1 MKEERLLNIAV
12 GRSSKAKQW
21 KNKKIEWGDFV
32 EKLSHTTRT
41 PETVEEYKNMS
52 KANRDKIKDVG
63 GFVGGYV
70 KDGRRLKTNISS
82 RSLLTL
88 DIDYY
93 SEDIEDLVSNINYA
107 YCLYS
112 THSHRADNQ
121 RYRLII
127 PMDRDM
133 KTDEYQ
139 AISRMVASKFD
150 IEIFDKTT
158 HDPERL
164 MYWPSTS
171 SDGDYVFRCSSE
183 NIKFLRADDVL
194 NEYTFGWKDVSSWPT
209 SIREKDHI
217 KKELNKQ
224 QDPLTKKGIIGA
236 FCRAYSITEAIEEF
250 ISDIY
255 IPGADDTR
263 YTYALG
269 STTGGVKIYDDKFSY
284 SHHGTDPASNIC
296 CNAFDLVRI
305 HKFGRL
311 DEEAK
316 EGTPAN
322 RLPSFTKMSEFAAN
336 DKKVKIQIG
345 TEKMLA
351 AQEDFDRVNEEI
363 EEDDKKWLIE
373 LDLKNNGEYACTRKN
388 IKLIMQNDP
397 LIKNKIY
404 YDIFEGVP
412 KIKESLPWSNKESF
426 KEGIQWGD
434 WDDSGLKGYLEEY
447 YNISA
452 TENKYT
458 DATNMVFNDS
468 SVHPVREYLNSV
480 KWDGDYRLESIF
492 IDYLGALDT
501 EYNRMV
507 AKKILVAAVKRVFE
521 PGCKYEELPI
531 LVSNRQGIG
540 KSTLIEKLGGK
551 WYSDSLRLD
560 DIKKDIK
567 KATEQTE
574 GSWIIEL
581 PDLKAISSKDADLI
595 KGFLSGKEDKFRKA
609 FARRVSKIA
618 RQFIIIGT
626 TNNQEFLSDRTGNRR
641 YLPVTTDV
649 NKPTKDIFTI
659 SEYDIGQIWSEAYKY
674 YKEGYHIYLNE
685 EEKELAAK
693 VQELYTHSSD
703 EEEEFMKYI
712 NKPILKVKGNSDWYS
727 LSVSNRVNYLYPEEE
742 FLEGYKV
749 ENIEGVEGLEERTK
763 ICISAIYD
771 EFISPRYREKSI
783 GLTRDVELNIKNMLI
798 KAGWVKCTSGDR
810 GRLKFGVYGK
820 KVAYVK
826 R

>member
-351 AQEDFDRVNEEI
+351 AHSA
-363 EEDDKKWLIE
+363 LI
-373 LDLKNNGEYACTRKN
+373 
-388 IKLIMQNDP
+388 
-397 LIKNKIY
+397 
-404 YDIFEGVP
+404 
-412 KIKESLPWSNKESF
+412 
-426 KEGIQWGD
+426 
-434 WDDSGLKGYLEEY
+434 
-447 YNISA
+447 
-452 TENKYT
+452 
-458 DATNMVFNDS
+458 
-468 SVHPVREYLNSV
+468 
-480 KWDGDYRLESIF
+480 
-492 IDYLGALDT
+492 
-501 EYNRMV
+501 
-507 AKKILVAAVKRVFE
+507 
-521 PGCKYEELPI
+521 
-531 LVSNRQGIG
+531 
-540 KSTLIEKLGGK
+540 
-551 WYSDSLRLD
+551 
-560 DIKKDIK
+560 
-567 KATEQTE
+567 
-574 GSWIIEL
+574 
-581 PDLKAISSKDADLI
+581 
-595 KGFLSGKEDKFRKA
+595 
-609 FARRVSKIA
+609 
-618 RQFIIIGT
+618 
-626 TNNQEFLSDRTGNRR
+626 
-641 YLPVTTDV
+641 
-649 NKPTKDIFTI
+649 
-659 SEYDIGQIWSEAYKY
+659 
-674 YKEGYHIYLNE
+674 
-685 EEKELAAK
+685 
-693 VQELYTHSSD
+693 
-703 EEEEFMKYI
+703 
-712 NKPILKVKGNSDWYS
+712 
-727 LSVSNRVNYLYPEEE
+727 
-742 FLEGYKV
+742 
-749 ENIEGVEGLEERTK
+749 
-763 ICISAIYD
+763 
-771 EFISPRYREKSI
+771 
-783 GLTRDVELNIKNMLI
+783 
-798 KAGWVKCTSGDR
+798 
-810 GRLKFGVYGK
+810 
-820 KVAYVK
+820 
-826 R
+826 